1 MSPENPEHLLESYA
15 LGGLNE
21 EERKQLFAAALKD
34 QELFER
40 LMEEEAMR
48 LGLERPENRALLMAA
63 LRPSWRECL
72 AEWFRQ
78 PKYLALSA
86 AAAAAVLA
94 VGIAVWIHPAN
105 NGLSV
110 SLDPTRAPAI
120 SMLGVESPGAEPAW
134 QIEWAQLFRLPVRQ
148 PIAARLGLN
157 KSGGTPEYRIG
168 EHLRLG
174 LSVAG
179 GGNCLLLDRQADQSP
194 TRLFPNRFTSSMLVP
209 AGQTV
214 FVPPAGQGNIDVS
227 GPPGLHQLRLIVIPA
242 DVALDLS
249 SPASWVDKATVI
261 EREYRVVAAD
271 R

>member
-1 MSPENPEHLLESYA
+1 VSPENPEHLLESYA
-15 LGGLNE
+15 LGGLSE
-21 EERKQLFAAALKD
+21 EERERLFAAALKD
-34 QELFER
+34 QELFDR
-40 LMEEEAMR
+40 LVEEEALR

-63 LRPSWRECL
+63 LRPSWQERL

-78 PKYLALSA
+78 PKHLALSA
-86 AAAAAVLA
+86 AAAAVLA
-94 VGIAVWIHPAN
+94 FGIAVWIHPAG

-120 SMLGVESPGAEPAW
+120 SMLGVESPGAEPAR

-168 EHLRLG
+168 EYLRLG

-179 GGNCLLLDRQADQSP
+179 GGNCLLLDREADQSP

-227 GPPGLHQLRLIVIPA
+227 GPPGLHQLRLIVVPA
-242 DVALDLS
+242 DVTLDLS
-249 SPASWVDKATVI
+249 APASWVDKATVI